1 MPEDQELIS
10 KIKKGD
16 NQAFKLLFQRYY
28 PGLYNFGMSLLHDEE
43 EVRNL
48 IQDIFLQLWEKKNK
62 LDISSAKS
70 YLFTTLNNK
79 SLNIIRHL
87 KIVHSYQKDQESTDS
102 QFIKES
108 DAHNPFIREAIDK
121 AIKQLPPKA
130 QQCFLLTQ
138 VEGKSIKEAAKILE
152 ISDKTVE
159 NQLSR
164 SRKILQKKLKS
175 FR

>member
-1 MPEDQELIS
+1 MPEDHELIS

-16 NQAFKLLFQRYY
+16 NQAFKLLFEKYY
-28 PGLYNFGMSLLHDEE
+28 PGLYNFGMSILHDED

-48 IQDIFLQLWEKKNK
+48 IQDIFLQLWEKKKK
-62 LDISSAKS
+62 LDVGSVKS
-70 YLFTTLNNK
+70 YLFSTLNNK

-87 KIVHSYQKDQESTDS
+87 KIVHSYQKDLGRGDELVV
-102 QFIKES
+102 KES

-121 AIKQLPPKA
+121 AIKQLPTKA
-130 QQCFLLTQ
+130 HKCFVLTQ
-138 VEGKSIKEAAKILE
+138 VEGKSIKETAKILD

-164 SRKILQKKLKS
+164 SRKTLRKKLKR